1 MRAWVGTSLAAL
13 AIGGCSHVHEPA
25 SFVLHEQRTLDVR
38 QAEELPH
45 APVPPS
51 VPPETVANRYKDGTP
66 KHLTLDEAIR
76 IALANSQVVRVLA
89 GVTAVSTGRTVYDPA
104 IAVAAV
110 EEAKAIFDPNLAIR
124 NTLSR
129 SENPQVVID
138 PNDPAGVAIEG
149 TRIDNYDLGIGVS
162 KRTITG
168 GTFTLDEAVNVA
180 RFTPEISPLDPL
192 ARSSLTLAYTQPLL
206 QGAGIAVNLAPVVI
220 ARINTERSYF
230 VNKDA
235 VQELVRSTIEAY
247 WNIVFARTDL
257 WARQQQV
264 EQGEAAYAR
273 AEARKRR
280 GFGTAAELAQAK
292 LALQNFKA
300 SRIGAEANLLQRE
313 AALRNLLGLPPD
325 RPERFI
331 PVTPPTPVRIE
342 PKWDEIVRL
351 AEERRPDIV
360 ELKLILEADNQQ
372 LIVARNNTL
381 PRLDATAL
389 YRWNGLEGETPTGVR
404 VESRPGQFTD
414 WSLGV
419 NFSVPLGLRAGRAG
433 LRRTELLIWRDKANL
448 EQGIHAAVHELA
460 ESVRGLAQFHAQYEA
475 FVEARKAARTN
486 LEQQVADYR
495 ADRTIFLNVLQ
506 AITDFGNSVSS
517 EAQSLAQYNI
527 ELARLERRTGTIL
540 DCHRVVF
547 REEQFASIGPFC
559 KPVPYPAALV
569 PGPNA
574 DRYPP
579 GDEAPEAAL
588 DKDKPSFKASAP
600 KSELA
605 PPELPKPV
613 LPKLEMPKPVPPKP
627 DALP

>member
-1 MRAWVGTSLAAL
+1 MRAWVCTGLAAL
-13 AIGGCSHVHEPA
+13 ALGGCSNLREPA

-38 QAEELPH
+38 PPEALPH
-45 APVPPS
+45 TPVPPS
-51 VPPETVANRYKDGTP
+51 VPPETVANRFKDVPPTN
-66 KHLTLDEAIR
+66 LTLDDAIR

-89 GVTAVSTGRTVYDPA
+89 GVTAVSSGRTVYDPA

-110 EEAKAIFDPNLAIR
+110 EEAKAFFDPNLAVR
-124 NTLSR
+124 NTVSR
-129 SENPQVVID
+129 SENPQVVVD
-138 PNDPAGVAIEG
+138 PNDSAGVVIEG

-168 GTFTLDEAVNVA
+168 GTFTLDESVNVA

-192 ARSSLTLAYTQPLL
+192 ARSSLTLAYTQPIL
-206 QGAGIAVNLAPVVI
+206 QGAGIGVNLAPVVI

-230 VNKDA
+230 ANKDA
-235 VQELVRSTIEAY
+235 VQELVRGTIEAY

-264 EQGEAAYAR
+264 EQGEAAYER

-280 GFGTAAELAQAK
+280 GFGTAAELAQSK
-292 LALQNFKA
+292 LALENFKA

-325 RPERFI
+325 KPERFV

-342 PKWDEIVRL
+342 PKWDELIRL
-351 AEERRPDIV
+351 AEERRPDII

-372 LIVARNNTL
+372 LLIARNNAL

-389 YRWNGLEGETPTGVR
+389 YRWNGLEGVTPVGTR

-419 NFSVPLGLRAGRAG
+419 NFSVPIGLRAGRAG
-433 LRRTELLIWRDKANL
+433 LRRTELLIFRDKANL
-448 EQGIHAAVHELA
+448 QQGVHAAVHELA
-460 ESVRGLAQFHAQYEA
+460 DSVRSLAQFHAQYQA

-486 LEQQVADYR
+486 LEQQIAENTAR
-495 ADRTIFLNVLQ
+495 RTIFLNVLQ
-506 AITDFGNSVSS
+506 AITDYGNAISN
-517 EAQSLAQYNI
+517 EAQALAQYNI

-540 DCHRVVF
+540 DSHRVVF
-547 REEQFASIGPFC
+547 SEERFASAGPLC
-559 KPVPYPAALV
+559 KPVPYPSALV

-574 DRYPP
+574 NIYPT
-579 GDEAPEAAL
+579 GTEAPEAAL
-588 DKDKPSFKASAP
+588 DKDKPAMRESPAKP
-600 KSELA
+600 E
-605 PPELPKPV
+605 PPM
-613 LPKLEMPKPVPPKP
+613 PKLPMP
-627 DALP
+627 AILP